1 MFISYYFLICL
12 FSLCIFINLNSFVI
26 GCLIIMLLINHFLIV
41 WYGINA
47 KYSYNQ
53 FI

>member
-12 FSLCIFINLNSFVI
+12 FSLCIFINLSSFVS
-26 GCLIIMLLINHFLIV
+26 GCLIVMLLINHFPTV
-41 WYGINA
+41 WYDINA

-53 FI
+53 SI